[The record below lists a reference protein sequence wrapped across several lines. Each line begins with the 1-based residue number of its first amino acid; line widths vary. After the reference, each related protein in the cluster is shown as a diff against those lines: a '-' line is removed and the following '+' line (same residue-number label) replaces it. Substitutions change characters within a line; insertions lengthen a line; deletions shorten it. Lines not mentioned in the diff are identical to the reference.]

1 MAGKSR
7 RARGKHSQ
15 LSKKRKKK
23 RIATFTAS
31 QQPAVTQTYKPAAP
45 SEVAAPRAKEPTPTV
60 ARFPHITT
68 ELRRIGII
76 AGIMLATLVV
86 LAFVLP

>member
-7 RARGKHSQ
+7 RARGRHSQ

-23 RIATFTAS
+23 RTTTFTAR
-31 QQPAVTQTYKPAAP
+31 QQPAVAPTYKPAAP
-45 SEVAAPRAKEPTPTV
+45 AEVAAPQVKEPTPAV
-60 ARFPHITT
+60 ARFPHITA
-68 ELRRIGII
+68 ELRSIGII
-76 AGIMLATLVV
+76 AGILLATLVV